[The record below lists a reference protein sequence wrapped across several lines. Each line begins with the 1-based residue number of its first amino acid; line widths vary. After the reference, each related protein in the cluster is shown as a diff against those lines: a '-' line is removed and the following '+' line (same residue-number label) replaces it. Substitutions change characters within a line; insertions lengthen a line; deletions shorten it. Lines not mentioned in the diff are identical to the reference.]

1 MHGLPPLAVILGGK
15 KRPLCLEGKLL
26 GWGLA
31 FWGTGTPCPSS
42 GPRLPFLQIY
52 WRLHAGAPMLAHLS
66 PGELPSS
73 AWLGAACPGGVGGP
87 RAAGGHGVQPG

>member
-31 FWGTGTPCPSS
+31 FWGAGTPCPYS

-52 WRLHAGAPMLAHLS
+52 WRLQAGAPVLAHLS

-73 AWLGAACPGGVGGP
+73 AWLGAACPEGVGRP
-87 RAAGGHGVQPG
+87 RPAGGRGAQPG